1 MDFYTF
7 RLSLVSDSSEYHNG
21 PQIMAALGLTCQGRP
36 AIHALEA
43 GGLLCLLAPGVPAHE
58 ALHVFDLDVQVQ
70 ALGAPLLSLPEG
82 AVGLRV
88 LPLTAAR
95 GKVMVGFPQPVM
107 EQVSL
112 SMSMLSDQFLI
123 FDSDSEILNLILKL
137 QFSLSHVVTG
147 LSYVQWTRI
156 KKM

>member
-1 MDFYTF
+1 MRTWISFISNGRIIFKNPSDVIGHFKEDTG
-7 RLSLVSDSSEYHNG
+7 RLAATDGAEYHNA
-21 PQIMAALGLTCQGRP
+21 PQIMATLRLACQGRP
-36 AIHALEA
+36 AVHALEA
-43 GGLLCLLAPGVPAHE
+43 GGLLCLLAPGVP

-82 AVGLRV
+82 AVGLCV

-112 SMSMLSDQFLI
+112 SMSMFGSVLDI
-123 FDSDSEILNLILKL
+123 
-137 QFSLSHVVTG
+137 
-147 LSYVQWTRI
+147 
-156 KKM
+156 

>member
-7 RLSLVSDSSEYHNG
+7 RLSLVSDRSEYHNG
-21 PQIMAALGLTCQGRP
+21 PQIMAALGFTCQGRP
-36 AIHALEA
+36 VIHALEA
-43 GGLLCLLAPGVPAHE
+43 GGLLCLLAPGVP

-95 GKVMVGFPQPVM
+95 GKVMVGFPHPVM

-137 QFSLSHVVTG
+137 QFSLSHVTG
-147 LSYVQWTRI
+147 LSYVKWTKI